1 MHLLGPPASAF
12 IMAKDGVNMVRENA
26 FSSVPILRL
35 HLQIHKA
42 FLKTSAQ
49 TSLMAMQIWW
59 LGTPDLAK
67 AITRQHK
74 LDPEIASL
82 VKACQR
88 LRKNEY
94 RKGRSLLAQND
105 ILKRHVQAMVED
117 LTDFSLNVFA
127 LLTWHFNADLRAPLP
142 RQLLRFFDDPEKTLD
157 DVCIGIHLTYTTMAK
172 SESAKS
178 FKRKFIKLLGHVEYH
193 VVKGKW
199 VLYI

>member
-1 MHLLGPPASAF
+1 
-12 IMAKDGVNMVRENA
+12 MVRANA
-26 FSSVPILRL
+26 FSSVPILML
-35 HLQIHKA
+35 NIQIHKK

-67 AITRQHK
+67 AIKRQHK

-82 VKACQR
+82 VKDCQL

-94 RKGRSLLAQND
+94 RKEWSLLAQND

-117 LTDFSLNVFA
+117 LADFSLNIFA
-127 LLTWHFNADLRAPLP
+127 LLTWHFNAGLRDPPP
-142 RQLLRFFDDPEKTLD
+142 RQLLQFFDDPERTLD
-157 DVCIGIHLTYTTMAK
+157 DVCSGIHLTYMSMVK

-178 FKRKFIKLLGHVEYH
+178 FKTKFIELLGLVEYH
-193 VVKGKW
+193 VIKGKW